1 MNSDIEN
8 NVDLDLQAFRYVG
21 HDMTDEELQQFEERL
36 ADDQPTRE
44 AVARAV
50 QIGQAVAF
58 SRPAVSQELSS
69 SSPRRSS
76 RRRRKR
82 LAIVAS
88 SVAVAFLAGV
98 GIFHWFDLGLSQ
110 DGLFQDLPIV
120 NSGAQLHPTALPAA
134 DGDST
139 TDTLVAALNG
149 SAGHV
154 LALWS
159 ESAPE
164 FGQSVDGLT
173 DDGGSNTNDDSEQ
186 LEMAI
191 AASDSLISNDDD
203 TEFDLP
209 DWMLAAVSPNEDS
222 AVSPDSMQEEN

>member
-1 MNSDIEN
+1 MNSDNEN

-21 HDMTDEELQQFEERL
+21 NDMADKELQQFEERL
-36 ADDQPTRE
+36 AGDQPARE

-58 SRPAVSQELSS
+58 SQSVASQELA
-69 SSPRRSS
+69 PLPARKSS
-76 RRRRKR
+76 RRRQKR
-82 LAIVAS
+82 LAIVAA

-98 GIFHWFDLGLSQ
+98 GISHWFEQVSPPILPIANSDA
-110 DGLFQDLPIV
+110 DLP
-120 NSGAQLHPTALPAA
+120 PT
-134 DGDST
+134 DGEST
-139 TDTLVAALNG
+139 ENPMVVALNS

-164 FGQSVDGLT
+164 FGRSVEDLADGFET
-173 DDGGSNTNDDSEQ
+173 GTNNDSEQ

-203 TEFDLP
+203 DSEFDLP
-209 DWMLAAVSPNEDS
+209 SWMLAAVSPDEDS
-222 AVSPDSMQEEN
+222 AVSPDSIPEEN

>member
-1 MNSDIEN
+1 MNSDNEN

-21 HDMTDEELQQFEERL
+21 NEINDEELQQFEERL

-69 SSPRRSS
+69 LPPHRSS
-76 RRRRKR
+76 RRRQKR
-82 LAIVAS
+82 LAIVAA

-98 GIFHWFDLGLSQ
+98 GISHWFDLGLP
-110 DGLFQDLPIV
+110 QDLPIA
-120 NSGAQLHPTALPAA
+120 NSESELPQLGGNDTEDPTL
-134 DGDST
+134 
-139 TDTLVAALNG
+139 LVVLNG

-164 FGQSVDGLT
+164 FGQSVEYLT
-173 DDGGSNTNDDSEQ
+173 DDAGTNANNDSEQ
-186 LEMAI
+186 LEMAL

-203 TEFDLP
+203 NSEFNLP
-209 DWMLAAVSPNEDS
+209 DWMLAAVSPDEDS
-222 AVSPDSMQEEN
+222 AASPDSMPEEN